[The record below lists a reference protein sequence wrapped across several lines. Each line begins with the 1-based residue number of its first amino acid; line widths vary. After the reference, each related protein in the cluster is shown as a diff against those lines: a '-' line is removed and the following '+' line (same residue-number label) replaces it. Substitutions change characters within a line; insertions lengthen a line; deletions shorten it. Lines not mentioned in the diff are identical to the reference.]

1 VVWWYGGTV
10 VLWYGGTVVQWYCG
24 TVVLWYG
31 GTVVR
36 GYCGRVVLW
45 VWWYIASESVRLRS
59 LKAHIHTSV
68 ACLAFSLIDA
78 ISIEKYLIF
87 SNF

>member
-1 VVWWYGGTV
+1 V
-10 VLWYGGTVVQWYCG
+10 VLWYGGTVVWWYCG

-59 LKAHIHTSV
+59 LKAHIH
-68 ACLAFSLIDA
+68 
-78 ISIEKYLIF
+78 K
-87 SNF
+87 